1 MIGGNNLKKNKLKEN
16 VEFGII
22 DFDLFS
28 EKLGITL
35 NTLPYYMQQAIQ
47 KIIVKYPNI
56 NLEFFKH
63 LPHLPNYVNKLFK
76 KIFKYSYGIIFYCG
90 DKIIESI
97 KLQVN
102 YTPKN
107 IKKVKMPPELQA
119 DYLLTNE
126 IDNANENI
134 KITINKF
141 IEMLHDN
148 FSEEMLLY
156 FYRNIVSLNTKFVS
170 KQKDF
175 TNDSIVLGS
184 YRADKNEMLI
194 SDETDES
201 TIFHEL
207 FHLASSYYDS
217 KNKMVYCGFKQ
228 RNQSASYNI
237 GIGINEGYT
246 QLLTNRYSEENPYSY
261 PKETR
266 IAEIIESVIGKE
278 NMQKYYFTANLKGL
292 IAELTKYKSE
302 EEVMK
307 FIQMVDFS
315 LKYSL
320 NIFLIPSK
328 DKKLESCEQYIE
340 KFMLDISL
348 NKIKS
353 EITNYNLNTLVLK
366 LRSLYMNV
374 IYNNHKTISKFEFA
388 EYVSKVLGCNITF
401 NELGILEVNRD
412 TFANLKV
419 EESKKGKSL

>member
-1 MIGGNNLKKNKLKEN
+1 MKKNKLKEN

-63 LPHLPNYVNKLFK
+63 LPHLPNYVNKLFQ

-107 IKKVKMPPELQA
+107 VKKVKMPPELQA
-119 DYLLTNE
+119 DYLITNE
-126 IDNANENI
+126 IDNANETI

-141 IEMLHDN
+141 IDILHNN

-156 FYRNIVSLNTKFVS
+156 FYRNIASLNTQLVS
-170 KQKDF
+170 EQEDF
-175 TNDSIVLGS
+175 TNNSIIYGS
-184 YRADKNEMLI
+184 YRIDKNKIFI
-194 SDETDES
+194 SDEYDKN
-201 TIFHEL
+201 TIFYEL

-217 KNKMVYCGFKQ
+217 ILKTHYSGF
-228 RNQSASYNI
+228 NQTNIIKLYNI
-237 GIGINEGYT
+237 GTGINEGYT
-246 QLLTNRYSEENPYSY
+246 QLLANRYSKQKSLLSY

-278 NMQKYYFTANLKGL
+278 NMEKHYFMANLKGL
-292 IAELTKYKSE
+292 IDELAKYKSE

-307 FIQMVDFS
+307 FIQMIDFNE
-315 LKYSL
+315 KYEY
-320 NIFLIPSK
+320 NIFMIPNK
-328 DKKLESCEQYIE
+328 DKKLESSKQYIE
-340 KFMLDISL
+340 QFMLDICL
-348 NKIKS
+348 NKLKS
-353 EITNYNLNTLVLK
+353 EIANKDISFFKNELQQ
-366 LRSLYMNV
+366 LYMK
-374 IYNNHKTISKFEFA
+374 INHNIIPNFNFS
-388 EYVSKVLGCNITF
+388 EYVSQVLECNITIS
-401 NELGILEVNRD
+401 ECEDGTIKVNIE
-412 TFANLKV
+412 NLPNFKID
-419 EESKKGKSL
+419 EESKKGMSL